1 MGYLGI
7 QVLLSDYGRKLS
19 EELCSPEA
27 EAPAGAGGGQR
38 SLDRV
43 VP

>member
-27 EAPAGAGGGQR
+27 EAPAGAAEVSAAWTG
-38 SLDRV
+38 RV
-43 VP
+43 P